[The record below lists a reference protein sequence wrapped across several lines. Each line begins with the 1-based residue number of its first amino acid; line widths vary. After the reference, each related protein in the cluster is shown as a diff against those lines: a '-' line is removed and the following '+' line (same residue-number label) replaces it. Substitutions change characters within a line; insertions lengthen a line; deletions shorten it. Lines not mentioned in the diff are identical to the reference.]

1 MLNTDLL
8 VTHKYMQ
15 THFFQHLWAEVKCR
29 EVVGGETVGGGW
41 GRGGGDKRDGLCAA
55 VIRAVVF
62 KDGLVACLFDSEQ
75 QREVA

>member
-1 MLNTDLL
+1 MGRLL
-8 VTHKYMQ
+8 
-15 THFFQHLWAEVKCR
+15 
-29 EVVGGETVGGGW
+29 EVVGEG
-41 GRGGGDKRDGLCAA
+41 GGGDKRDGLCAA